1 MFVGI
6 RISQEAFNQVTEAD
20 IGTPRKR
27 TAETGTPDYSGH
39 PKRYLTSVEGAV
51 PGCGRCSE
59 DAEQEESRRTQVA
72 SPLPVFRGPYGLRS
86 HEGHPDFQ
94 LGILKETRTLM

>member
-20 IGTPRKR
+20 IGTPRKGA
-27 TAETGTPDYSGH
+27 AETGTPDYSGH

-59 DAEQEESRRTQVA
+59 DAEQEESRRT
-72 SPLPVFRGPYGLRS
+72 
-86 HEGHPDFQ
+86 
-94 LGILKETRTLM
+94 